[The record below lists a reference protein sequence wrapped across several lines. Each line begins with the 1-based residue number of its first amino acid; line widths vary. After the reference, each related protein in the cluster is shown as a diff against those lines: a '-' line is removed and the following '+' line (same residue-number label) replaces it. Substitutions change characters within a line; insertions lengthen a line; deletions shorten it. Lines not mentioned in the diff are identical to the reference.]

1 MNGLV
6 WTVLILAA
14 MIGALLFVA
23 IGVVVFALL
32 VANVS
37 SRLAHNDENHREP

>member
-14 MIGALLFVA
+14 MVGALLAVTTGVA
-23 IGVVVFALL
+23 VLALL
-32 VANVS
+32 CANVS
-37 SRLAHNDENHREP
+37 SRLARHDELHRCP

>member
-14 MIGALLFVA
+14 MVGALLVVT
-23 IGVVVFALL
+23 IGMAVLALL
-32 VANVS
+32 FANVS
-37 SRLAHNDENHREP
+37 SRLAHNDEVHRGP